1 MLPQTELNGMRRRC
15 RAAAACFAAP
25 PARKDAPRRCGR
37 RHATGR
43 RVADKPVAVD
53 RTVRL
58 REPDGSSSVRSAS
71 WERAQR
77 CPVTSAPPSQVLL
90 PRLCLSVR
98 LCDSSGP
105 HQAFA
110 VPFDDGELGLHS
122 CFSISTR
129 DDERCA
135 TRRISEPAGAG
146 HCRHESPACP
156 RYGAPRRPV
165 SFLSRSLHKTYLAE
179 IHVSNI
185 FSRYQKMFH
194 SNYRRRIAFRLRAQ
208 SRAMPSADI
217 RFAAGRFST
226 RPIS

>member
-1 MLPQTELNGMRRRC
+1 MRRRC

-90 PRLCLSVR
+90 PRLYLSVR

-122 CFSISTR
+122 CSSISTR

-135 TRRISEPAGAG
+135 TRRIGEPAGAG
-146 HCRHESPACP
+146 HCRRESPACP

-179 IHVSNI
+179 IRVSNI

-226 RPIS
+226 CPIS